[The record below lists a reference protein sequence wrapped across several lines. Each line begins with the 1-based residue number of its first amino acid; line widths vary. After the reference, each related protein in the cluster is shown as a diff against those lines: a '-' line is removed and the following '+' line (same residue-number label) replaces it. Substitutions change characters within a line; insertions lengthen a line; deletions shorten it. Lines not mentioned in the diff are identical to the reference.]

1 MKILPLKNSAFLFG
15 FTIVVFLALA
25 WFSFQRLNDL
35 IQSTKIVTEINVT
48 RLEIATLTGAITEA
62 ESSQR
67 GYLLSSDS
75 LFLGPL
81 KDVIP
86 VINRSF
92 VRLRY
97 SLRNDSLQLRRC
109 KELEEK
115 VQLRLNFLHTNLQ
128 RAKGDR
134 IGFEQQMIKGYLFM
148 QDVKNVS
155 RLMLSTENERYV
167 RALELRERYQEV
179 TPVLLLILSIFVFI
193 LFTASYYVIR
203 KQLAERIAIQQELE
217 IRIDALNR
225 SNSELE
231 QFAYVASHDLQ
242 EPLRKIQAFGDKL
255 VLKKYIVQSEEAE
268 DTVQRMRSAASRMQ
282 ILINELLAFSRL
294 TRPNV
299 ATQYETVS
307 VESAVREVLADLQE
321 HIQEKKALITIEP
334 MPVIEAVPV
343 QMHQLF
349 QNLISNALKFARD
362 NVRPVVRIYADLV
375 SGYMIKGAKPSH
387 ALQQFHRITVE
398 DNGIGF
404 DPQYDEKIFV
414 IFQRLHGKMEYSG
427 TGIGLAICRKIVS
440 NHNGYILAEG
450 RPGEGSR
457 FMIFLPVTQSELQG
471 I

>member
-1 MKILPLKNSAFLFG
+1 MKVLPLKNSAFLFG
-15 FTIVVFLALA
+15 FTIVGFLLLA

-35 IQSTKIVTEINVT
+35 IKSTKIVTEINAT
-48 RLEIATLTGAITEA
+48 RLEIASLTAAITEA

-67 GYLLSSDS
+67 GFLLSSDS
-75 LFLGPL
+75 LFLKPL
-81 KDVIP
+81 NDVIP

-92 VRLRY
+92 IRLRY
-97 SLRNDSLQLRRC
+97 SLQNDSLQLRRC
-109 KELEEK
+109 NELEEK
-115 VQLRLNFLHTNLQ
+115 VNLRLRFLHANLL
-128 RAKGDR
+128 RGTKDR

-148 QDVKNVS
+148 QEVKSMS
-155 RLMLSTENERYV
+155 RLMLSTENERYIE
-167 RALELRERYQEV
+167 ALEIRERYQQV
-179 TPVLLLILSIFVFI
+179 TPILLLMLSIFVFI

-203 KQLAERIAIQQELE
+203 RQLAERILIQQELE
-217 IRIDALNR
+217 LRIDALNR

-268 DTVQRMRSAASRMQ
+268 DTVQRMRNAASRMQ

-299 ATQYETVS
+299 VNQYETVS
-307 VESAVREVLADLQE
+307 VDGTLREILADLQE
-321 HIQEKKALITIEP
+321 QIQEKKALITLEP
-334 MPVIEAVPV
+334 MPVIEAVPS

-349 QNLISNALKFARD
+349 QNLLTNALKFARD
-362 NVRPVVRIYADLV
+362 NVRPVIRVYADLV

-440 NHNGYILAEG
+440 NHNGYIIAEG
-450 RPGEGSR
+450 RPGEGSK
-457 FMIFLPVTQSELQG
+457 FMVFLPVAQVESQSV
-471 I
+471 